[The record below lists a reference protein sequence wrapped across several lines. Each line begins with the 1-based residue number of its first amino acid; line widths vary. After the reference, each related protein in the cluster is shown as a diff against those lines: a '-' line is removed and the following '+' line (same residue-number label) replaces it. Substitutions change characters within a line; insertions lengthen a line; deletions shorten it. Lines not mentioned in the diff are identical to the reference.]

1 MEEESD
7 NEKEYLFSFAKINKY
22 YLFPFLAP
30 IFCCLGNYFIH
41 SVKNEYDNDTIDMNL
56 FFLIYI
62 DLSYLLG
69 GLFYFISFIRTKT
82 YETRNNAIQYK
93 ERSSSIVKYIYNDGS
108 KKSKIKIT
116 LILIL
121 ISCLITISSLCNLYS
136 SGHTV
141 FEKRLYFLFFIALL
155 SKYILKN
162 NIYKHQILSMTIAV
176 TGMIIL
182 FIPVSLIIEKEDIF
196 INILNILSGFF
207 YSLFVV
213 MIKYL
218 THYYYFSPLL
228 CLLFIGIISIIISFL
243 GFIVFS
249 LIKYQD
255 LSFII
260 DNFDF
265 SQCNIDIIFYIYIF
279 AGLIFSTGLQ
289 LFTIYVI
296 YYFSPILL
304 TVTDSISPMLSWV
317 FSCIENGLGE
327 YKYINLIFNT
337 TGYLIQLIAG
347 LIYNEIIIC
356 NFCGFNDYTKKNL
369 LKKGNQ
375 EIISLRVTERSTKN
389 PENEYRK
396 VEEINE
402 NSKENDSSY
411 SSDIEDDESNKSD

>member
-1 MEEESD
+1 
-7 NEKEYLFSFAKINKY
+7 
-22 YLFPFLAP
+22 
-30 IFCCLGNYFIH
+30 
-41 SVKNEYDNDTIDMNL
+41 
-56 FFLIYI
+56 
-62 DLSYLLG
+62 
-69 GLFYFISFIRTKT
+69 
-82 YETRNNAIQYK
+82 
-93 ERSSSIVKYIYNDGS
+93 
-108 KKSKIKIT
+108 
-116 LILIL
+116 
-121 ISCLITISSLCNLYS
+121 
-136 SGHTV
+136 
-141 FEKRLYFLFFIALL
+141 
-155 SKYILKN
+155 
-162 NIYKHQILSMTIAV
+162 MTIAV

-182 FIPVSLIIEKEDIF
+182 FVPVSLIIEKEDIF

-389 PENEYRK
+389 PENEYKK